1 MRLEY
6 CEHGILI
13 KENFTNRIGMIIG
26 ITENKQVKPEVV
38 PKVEW
43 SDGEVAGIH
52 HTNIEPLRKCV
63 R

>member
-26 ITENKQVKPEVV
+26 ITEDKHKVIPEI
-38 PKVEW
+38 KW
-43 SDGEVAGIH
+43 SDGEISGIH